1 MKNQSESELDQT
13 VERLIQDPDFSRRI
27 AKRIIAQAEHK
38 KTKPANLEFAWK
50 AIAAVLLIGLTAV
63 LASYYS
69 RSQKESQDSFSGLS
83 NPAAELIA
91 SPVETEYVWED
102 TDLIIETSFTER

>member
-1 MKNQSESELDQT
+1 MKNPSESELDQT

-27 AKRIIAQAEHK
+27 AGRIMAQVEEEH
-38 KTKPANLEFAWK
+38 TESANLEFAWK
-50 AIAAVLLIGLTAV
+50 AIAALVLLGLTAIF
-63 LASYYS
+63 ASYYS
-69 RSQKESQDSFSGLS
+69 RSQKESTDSFSGLS

-102 TDLIIETSFTER
+102 TDLIIETSFTAR